1 MPNIIKDINRLNLK
15 NEEIF
20 NQNNIMNKY
29 KDIIF
34 SKITNKK
41 DKSKLMDKYLIP
53 QELEKKSNAEVSM
66 PYKLRQEM
74 LDKIPIDFFFVKFLK
89 KSINIIIQIF

>member
-1 MPNIIKDINRLNLK
+1 
-15 NEEIF
+15 
-20 NQNNIMNKY
+20 MNKY

-41 DKSKLMDKYLIP
+41 NKSKLIDKYLIP
-53 QELEKKSNAEVSM
+53 QELEKKSNAEVST

-74 LDKIPIDFFFVKFLK
+74 LDKIPIDFWKTPKKVFEHFVDLLL
-89 KSINIIIQIF
+89 I